1 MAHALRGW
9 GQHLILDLSGCPKEK
24 LTDGTHIR
32 EWTKALVDGIGMVA
46 YGEPLLEHFATH
58 NQDTGGYTLVQL
70 IETSN
75 ICAHFAENR
84 GEIYIDVFSCKSFD
98 VEVATDICRT
108 FFAPTRVD
116 SQCILRGEFAPREDR
131 KGPAKAA

>member
-9 GQHLILDLSGCPKEK
+9 GQHLILDLSGCPKDK
-24 LTDGTHIR
+24 LTDANHIR
-32 EWTKALVDGIGMVA
+32 EWTKALVDGIEMVA
-46 YGEPLLEHFATH
+46 YGQPLLEHFATH

-98 VEVATDICRT
+98 ETVATEICRK
-108 FFAPTRVD
+108 FFEPRRID
-116 SQCILRGEFAPREDR
+116 SHSILRGEFAPKDDVC
-131 KGPAKAA
+131 AA